1 MIRLQRTIFS
11 PAVYVYTIHHLIAA
25 CKSSHFLPK
34 CLVNAPLTC
43 TSRNTIHYS
52 GITCTQEVKPVIPLN
67 ELTCRLWK
75 VCWGPGALCLWT
87 PSHPGHPRFPWWH
100 WSSSGSQTANIQSVN
115 IWRRKI
121 CNFLLIRT
129 MTKKYQSDKDATSTP
144 VGELLGLLFAF
155 FTLGMLEMATFFFR
169 KALRCF
175 RKKKSSLNH
184 NTIFN

>member
-1 MIRLQRTIFS
+1 
-11 PAVYVYTIHHLIAA
+11 
-25 CKSSHFLPK
+25 
-34 CLVNAPLTC
+34 
-43 TSRNTIHYS
+43 
-52 GITCTQEVKPVIPLN
+52 
-67 ELTCRLWK
+67 
-75 VCWGPGALCLWT
+75 
-87 PSHPGHPRFPWWH
+87 
-100 WSSSGSQTANIQSVN
+100 
-115 IWRRKI
+115 
-121 CNFLLIRT
+121 